1 MINRSRISVNGTSS
15 LNTDV
20 DMTLIDHRVLTL
32 LQLRRMTYI
41 FDFERERSRGM
52 QVLKIQT
59 IRTSYRLNIFLK
71 EQASSLLKSHSSTIK
86 SYNCQW
92 LSFMLV
98 LYMKESIICIFKSQ
112 WGKKKFCFNRD
123 VSITFMS
130 RIRNQK

>member
-1 MINRSRISVNGTSS
+1 
-15 LNTDV
+15 
-20 DMTLIDHRVLTL
+20 
-32 LQLRRMTYI
+32 
-41 FDFERERSRGM
+41 M

-86 SYNCQW
+86 SYSCQW
-92 LSFMLV
+92 LSCMLV